1 MRRIRT
7 APAGRT
13 HRRGAGLVGTPAA
26 LALALLLAAA
36 PPLQAGEI
44 IPSLGLTK
52 PRHED
57 NGFQNGGDARLYGGV
72 AFRANL
78 ATLLQTEI
86 GVMYRDEKRAA
97 NNVTVRMWPVTASL
111 WLSPVPLLY
120 AGGGV
125 GWYNTTIDYSSS
137 LPLRDETHQDFGV
150 HVGGG
155 LRVPFSPDVMLDL
168 SGRYVF
174 LNDIDTKFADLNH
187 LDPDFWTLSLGLAI
201 GF

>member
-13 HRRGAGLVGTPAA
+13 LKRGVGLVGTPAV
-26 LALALLLAAA
+26 LALASLLSAA
-36 PPLQAGEI
+36 PPLHAGEI

-57 NGFQNGGDARLYGGV
+57 NGFQNGSDARMYGGV

-78 ATLLQTEI
+78 ATMLQTEI

-111 WLSPVPLLY
+111 WLNPVPLLY
-120 AGGGV
+120 AGAGV

-137 LPLRDETHQDFGV
+137 VPLRDETHQDFGV

-155 LRVPFSPDVMLDL
+155 VRVPFSPDVLLDL